1 MIILTLEIEKR
12 FQKVDSS
19 ADAEPGKTT
28 NDLAPPDR
36 PTEEESGRI
45 LVRDLSELTKE
56 RFLVR
61 PPIV

>member
-1 MIILTLEIEKR
+1 MIILTLETEKR
-12 FQKVDSS
+12 FQKVGGA
-19 ADAEPGKTT
+19 ADAKSGKTT

-36 PTEEESGRI
+36 PAEGESGRI